1 MKTRTKTENKTAT
14 GRFVGALERF
24 AALPAADQETLLR
37 DVLAGRGSRD
47 KLQHIR
53 DILAEAIDE
62 SDDEES
68 GGIKYVL
75 WG

>member
-1 MKTRTKTENKTAT
+1 MKTSTKTETTAT
-14 GRFVGALERF
+14 RRFVGALKSF
-24 AALPAADQETLLR
+24 AALPAADRETLLR
-37 DVLAGRGSRD
+37 DVLADRASSD